1 MLTELKNE
9 RNDDRVKLLC
19 AVMAR
24 EFGVTEGLVAA
35 WIRHYQS
42 AMSKGGYPAF
52 RCIRSLVRLME
63 YCDSHQREPRDMT
76 DSELNDEL
84 ASLVAGLIE
93 TQPERV
99 IEPLTRRSWR
109 VTPPEASE
117 TLESGPESRH

>member
-1 MLTELKNE
+1 MNKNDLVSAVAEHAELSKQQAGA
-9 RNDDRVKLLC
+9 
-19 AVMAR
+19 AVDAVF
-24 EFGVTEGLVAA
+24 EAIE
-35 WIRHYQS
+35 S